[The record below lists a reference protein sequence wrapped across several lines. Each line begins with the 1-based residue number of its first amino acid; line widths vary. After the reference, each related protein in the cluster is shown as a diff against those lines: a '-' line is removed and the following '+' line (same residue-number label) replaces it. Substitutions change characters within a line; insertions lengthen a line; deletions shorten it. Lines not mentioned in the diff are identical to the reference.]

1 MAKREDA
8 ARSPGPEPEHLSIPG
23 DWEAA
28 VRKAVRKPIPPG
40 GIPERPKRETAKNE
54 TAKKGGA

>member
-23 DWEAA
+23 DWGAA
-28 VRKAVRKPIPPG
+28 VRKALRKPIPPG
-40 GIPERPKRETAKNE
+40 GIPDRPKRETKAE
-54 TAKKGGA
+54 TTKKGGA